1 MFPLTLYWLAAKIR
15 VGRAGQP
22 MSVAVKYQVL
32 CHAFAV
38 LRHEYSEAEML
49 AFCRRLYRDRHAGVA
64 RVGAKNVHEG
74 LDTRSRRLIV
84 IP

>member
-1 MFPLTLYWLAAKIR
+1 MFPQTLYWLAAKIR
-15 VGRAGQP
+15 VGRDGQ
-22 MSVAVKYQVL
+22 SVSLSVKYQVL
-32 CHAFAV
+32 RGAFEV
-38 LRHEYSEAEML
+38 LRHVCSEEETL